1 MNAFKFS
8 LKKGIIYLMLLGF
21 LFPMGYANYYSSY
34 KNFQAI
40 YLFFLLIIILIIYF
54 YRFLQGQLNLDKSS
68 LLLISYSLALL
79 FITLWKQGGINQGF
93 QKIFVIPGVCLLLAD
108 YLQRSPKMVIDSLCN
123 TLLLLLILNIT
134 VFNQLIFPQL
144 FSVDNHIM
152 FIGHV
157 QVASEIGL
165 LAVYVGYLKAM
176 NPDGKFEGYL
186 LMIVAFVNMLY
197 AETSASY
204 IAIFELLVFMILGRN
219 TGFRRFISKSVIVL
233 TLILIIISGFIINIK
248 IDSNTYFLNTIL
260 NGRLFIWN
268 QGMDLVKESPLFGY
282 GAYGVKIQVFW
293 NQWVNNGIGFNY
305 AHNAILQLLLDGG
318 IVLMVIFII
327 AVLSYIKT
335 INIIH
340 NGKLRYISCVIMLVF
355 ITVGLVESLT
365 EYNYF
370 FIFLSI
376 LPYLIYLEP
385 LYGGTNE
392 LFKKDIS

>member
-8 LKKGIIYLMLLGF
+8 LKKGILYLMLLGF

-40 YLFFLLIIILIIYF
+40 YLFFWLIIILIIYF

-108 YLQRSPKMVIDSLCN
+108 YSQRNPKMVIDSLCN

-260 NGRLFIWN
+260 NGRLFVWN

-293 NQWVNNGIGFNY
+293 SQWVSNGIGFNY
-305 AHNAILQLLLDGG
+305 AHNTILQLLLDGG

-385 LYGGTNE
+385 LYGRTNE

>member
-1 MNAFKFS
+1 M
-8 LKKGIIYLMLLGF
+8 
-21 LFPMGYANYYSSY
+21 
-34 KNFQAI
+34 
-40 YLFFLLIIILIIYF
+40 
-54 YRFLQGQLNLDKSS
+54 
-68 LLLISYSLALL
+68 
-79 FITLWKQGGINQGF
+79 
-93 QKIFVIPGVCLLLAD
+93 
-108 YLQRSPKMVIDSLCN
+108 
-123 TLLLLLILNIT
+123 ILNIT

-260 NGRLFIWN
+260 NGRLFVWN

-293 NQWVNNGIGFNY
+293 SQWVSNGIGFNY
-305 AHNAILQLLLDGG
+305 AHNTILQLLLDGG

-385 LYGGTNE
+385 LYGRTNE